1 MARRAPAACPRGSRR
16 SARAVA
22 GTLVATLFALLGL
35 LVPAAATGAGHAPPP
50 RAAAGDL
57 GPGPHAAGPHAAGPR
72 TAGPRTDCAAPARTW
87 RDAPGERHSPTLDAA
102 ASSARTAL
110 PCPRY
115 VTPRPAAAPAATASA
130 HASLRRGRAPPS
142 STGI

>member
-1 MARRAPAACPRGSRR
+1 MTRRRAPAACPRGSRR

-22 GTLVATLFALLGL
+22 GTLAATLFALLGL
-35 LVPAAATGAGHAPPP
+35 LVPAAAATGPGHAPPH

-57 GPGPHAAGPHAAGPR
+57 APGPYADGPH
-72 TAGPRTDCAAPARTW
+72 TDCAAPARTW
-87 RDAPGERHSPTLDAA
+87 RDAPGERHSPPLDAA
-102 ASSARTAL
+102 VSSARTVL

-115 VTPRPAAAPAATASA
+115 VTPRRDAARTATASA